1 MFADVLA
8 GALGI
13 QISRAENP
21 GYWKKLKRVGWRRDP
36 PEHGEG
42 DFVQLSGTRGREWR
56 GGGKHLP
63 VEFARPE
70 VARILMGYYQSE
82 AAG

>member
-1 MFADVLA
+1 M
-8 GALGI
+8 
-13 QISRAENP
+13 
-21 GYWKKLKRVGWRRDP
+21 RDAP
-36 PEHGEG
+36 DHGDE
-42 DFVQLSGTRGREWR
+42 DFVQLSGTKVREMLAA
-56 GGGKHLP
+56 GKDLP